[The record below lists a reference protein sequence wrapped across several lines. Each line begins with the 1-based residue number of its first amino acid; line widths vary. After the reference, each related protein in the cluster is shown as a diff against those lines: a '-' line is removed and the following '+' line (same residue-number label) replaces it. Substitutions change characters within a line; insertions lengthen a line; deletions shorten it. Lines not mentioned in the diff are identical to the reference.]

1 MTMKY
6 GARKGKMNF
15 FRRWMAKAASRELCL
30 FPVPGPDILRIYQ
43 SGPLNGEARLTANP
57 REANVLLII
66 GDMNPDM
73 AEQAAIV
80 YAQMPRPR
88 MLVLAGPK
96 HLDPLPHPDVHVAL
110 EKDFLQTALPAVR
123 ECLSNLA
130 WIDEPEPYQPEALV
144 NEIEEA
150 GKQQGHMHHHHHHGH
165 GDHDHSQHSGHGH
178 SHEGHDPSAHQ
189 HGNAEEGHDHSAH
202 THSAHEGHDHS
213 HEEHKNHGHSHSG
226 EAEESKGCHGASD
239 KPGHDHSQD
248 TKHQHEGHDHSGH
261 DHGEHGHE
269 GHEQHGEHNHGSEGH
284 SHSHGQQ
291 SGEKKDSHS
300 GHQHGSHS
308 AHQKHRHEGHGHSG
322 HDHGAHH
329 HDHGH
334 EQEDHEH
341 SGHQHGEHS
350 HGHEGHRHGEHDHS
364 QHEEHGHSH
373 GGHDHGAHQHGDHGH
388 GGHDHGS
395 GFMSMIAMTKDLPR
409 SSDGL
414 PMEWSDVQFG
424 PFHPGLPGGL
434 RLSMKMD
441 GDTVAEA
448 EADQELPSRNLL
460 ASIPEDPAALPEYL
474 EAINPMAPVT
484 YRLLAQKA
492 LLNFSDKAGNSAL
505 TLSEAV
511 LLEKERI
518 TSHLNWLT
526 VFASTLGS
534 SWMRDQ
540 AIKHYHLFQNDTG
553 NRGQLSG
560 FIRRIKKM
568 PYLKLKLSAAVHNP
582 GGTGKHNQ
590 EAAGTHKNHHHEH
603 NADSH
608 SGHCH
613 EESDEQ
619 KPHDHGG
626 HEGHE
631 HHHGAQGHGEDH
643 KHHEKHG
650 HSHEGHDHGGHQHG
664 EHDHHSHEMHQHTG
678 HETHDHHEHVHHD
691 HASKD
696 EKNKVTGAVP
706 GQLPD
711 DITGPVARA
720 AGIEKDHRLEEAVYQ
735 QAGWTPVTAAGNNAW
750 SRLMVRLDE
759 IEQSLRFIE
768 KAGND
773 SGKES
778 SRKIN
783 IPSVGMGNGIAHTES
798 PRGIVT
804 LKFHIHE
811 GKLAHMHLTTPS
823 VALAGLVKPI
833 TEQQEL
839 ADALIA
845 VNSLDISPWE
855 INP

>member
-1 MTMKY
+1 METTMRY
-6 GARKGKMNF
+6 GARKGTMNF
-15 FRRWMAKAASRELCL
+15 WRRWLAKAASRELSI
-30 FPVPGPDILRIYQ
+30 FPVPGADLLRIYQ
-43 SGPLNGEARLTANP
+43 SEPLHGEARLADSP
-57 REANVLLII
+57 KEANVLLVI
-66 GDMNPDM
+66 GDVSTEL
-73 AEQAAIV
+73 AERAATV

-88 MLVLAGPK
+88 VLVIAGPE
-96 HLDPLPHPDVHVAL
+96 HLDPLPHPDVHVPL
-110 EKDFLQTALPAVR
+110 EKDFLETALSAAR
-123 ECLSNLA
+123 ECLSSYSWTEEA
-130 WIDEPEPYQPEALV
+130 EPYRPEKLAK
-144 NEIEEA
+144 EIEA
-150 GKQQGHMHHHHHHGH
+150 AAQQQGHMHHHHHGHGGHGH
-165 GDHDHSQHSGHGH
+165 DHGDGGHGH
-178 SHEGHDPSAHQ
+178 S
-189 HGNAEEGHDHSAH
+189 
-202 THSAHEGHDHS
+202 
-213 HEEHKNHGHSHSG
+213 
-226 EAEESKGCHGASD
+226 
-239 KPGHDHSQD
+239 
-248 TKHQHEGHDHSGH
+248 HEGHDHSGH
-261 DHGEHGHE
+261 DHSGHGGHGHDHGHGGHGHSHE
-269 GHEQHGEHNHGSEGH
+269 GHDHSAHDHSGHGGHGHDHSQHGGH
-284 SHSHGQQ
+284 SH
-291 SGEKKDSHS
+291 
-300 GHQHGSHS
+300 
-308 AHQKHRHEGHGHSG
+308 EGHDHSG
-322 HDHGAHH
+322 HDHEG
-329 HDHGH
+329 HD
-334 EQEDHEH
+334 H
-341 SGHQHGEHS
+341 SGH
-350 HGHEGHRHGEHDHS
+350 DHS
-364 QHEEHGHSH
+364 GH
-373 GGHDHGAHQHGDHGH
+373 GGHDHGH
-388 GGHDHGS
+388 GGHDHGP

-409 SSDGL
+409 SPDGL

-434 RLSMKMD
+434 SLSMKLD
-441 GDTVAEA
+441 GDTVVKAEA
-448 EADQELPSRNLL
+448 GQGLLGHNLP
-460 ASIPEDPAALPEYL
+460 ASVLNNPASLPEYL
-474 EAINPMAPVT
+474 AAAHPMAPVT

-492 LLNFSDKAGNSAL
+492 LVNFSGKTPDSTL

-511 LLEKERI
+511 MLEKERV
-518 TSHLNWLT
+518 TSHLNWMA
-526 VFASTLGS
+526 VFATALGS
-534 SWMRDQ
+534 DWMRDQ
-540 AIKHYHLFQNDTG
+540 AIKHYHRFQNGIG
-553 NRGQLSG
+553 NMEQLSG

-582 GGTGKHNQ
+582 GGTEKHSE
-590 EAAGTHKNHHHEH
+590 EAAGTHKDHHHEH

-613 EESDEQ
+613 EESGEQ

-631 HHHGAQGHGEDH
+631 HDHGAHGHGEEHD
-643 KHHEKHG
+643 HHEGHG
-650 HSHEGHDHGGHQHG
+650 HSHEGHQHG

-759 IEQSLRFIE
+759 MEQSLRFIE

-783 IPSVGMGNGIAHTES
+783 IPSVGMGNGIAHIES

-823 VALAGLVKPI
+823 VALAGLVKPV

>member
-1 MTMKY
+1 METTMRY

-15 FRRWMAKAASRELCL
+15 FRRWMAKSASRELCL

-43 SGPLNGEARLTANP
+43 SGPLNGEAQLTANP

-88 MLVLAGPK
+88 VLVLAGPK

-123 ECLSNLA
+123 ECLSSLA

-165 GDHDHSQHSGHGH
+165 GDHGHGDHDHSQHSGHGH
-178 SHEGHDPSAHQ
+178 SHEGHDHSAHSHADHGEHEGHDPSAHQ
-189 HGNAEEGHDHSAH
+189 HGNAEEGHNHDHGNHDHGHLSGHKKEGHDHSAH

-213 HEEHKNHGHSHSG
+213 HEDHKNHGHSHSG
-226 EAEESKGCHGASD
+226 EAEAGESKGCHRASD
-239 KPGHDHSQD
+239 KPGHDHGTHDHDHPQH
-248 TKHQHEGHDHSGH
+248 TKHQL
-261 DHGEHGHE
+261 
-269 GHEQHGEHNHGSEGH
+269 EGH

-300 GHQHGSHS
+300 GH
-308 AHQKHRHEGHGHSG
+308 
-322 HDHGAHH
+322 DHGAHH

-334 EQEDHEH
+334 EQEGHEL

-350 HGHEGHRHGEHDHS
+350 HGHEGHSHEEHDHS
-364 QHEEHGHSH
+364 QHEEHGHEH
-373 GGHDHGAHQHGDHGH
+373 GGHDHGHNHGGHDHGH

-409 SSDGL
+409 STDGL

-424 PFHPGLPGGL
+424 PFHPGMPGGL
-434 RLSMKMD
+434 RLSMKLD

-492 LLNFSDKAGNSAL
+492 LLNFSDEAGNSAL
-505 TLSEAV
+505 TLFEAV

-518 TSHLNWLT
+518 TSHLNWLA
-526 VFASTLGS
+526 VFATALGS
-534 SWMRDQ
+534 GWMRDQ
-540 AIKHYHLFQNDTG
+540 AIKHYHRFQNGIG
-553 NRGQLSG
+553 NMEQLSG

-582 GGTGKHNQ
+582 GGTEKHSE
-590 EAAGTHKNHHHEH
+590 EAAGTHKDHHHEH

-613 EESDEQ
+613 EESGEQ

-631 HHHGAQGHGEDH
+631 HDHGAHGHGEEHD
-643 KHHEKHG
+643 HHEGHG
-650 HSHEGHDHGGHQHG
+650 HSHEGHQHG

-783 IPSVGMGNGIAHTES
+783 IPSVGMGNGIAHIES

-823 VALAGLVKPI
+823 VALAGLVKPV